1 MNYSCYKY
9 QKYSFLK
16 QKNMNHFNA
25 ANEIQD
31 LQYFGEFGG
40 VNPSISDSST
50 YTFLSAKTMFD
61 TFEGNAE
68 GCYLYSRHSSPMNLY
83 LSEAL
88 AKMEN
93 TEAANVT
100 ASGMG
105 AITSVLMQVCKSGD
119 HIISSRTI
127 YGGTYAFM
135 KNFLPPFQIETS
147 FVDINN
153 FESIENA
160 INENTKIIYC
170 ESVSNPLLEVADLR
184 KLSEIC
190 KKHNLKLIVDNTFSP
205 LTISPTLLGA
215 DIVIHSLTK
224 FINGSSD
231 TVGGVYCG
239 SQEFINDTKNV
250 NNGACMLLGPTMDS
264 FRSASILKNLR
275 TLHIRMK
282 QHSHNALFLAEK
294 FEENGL
300 KVSYP
305 GLKSHK
311 NHELMKSMMHEEYGF
326 GGLLTLDAGTTDK
339 ANELME
345 MMQQENLGYL
355 AVSLGFYK
363 TLFSCSG
370 SSTSSEIP
378 EEEREEMGISD
389 GLIRFS
395 IGLDHD
401 IERTYEK
408 MKECMLK
415 TGVLNHETIS
425 SIF

>member
-1 MNYSCYKY
+1 MKD
-9 QKYSFLK
+9 
-16 QKNMNHFNA
+16 FNA

-83 LSEAL
+83 LAQAL
-88 AKMEN
+88 AKLEN

-127 YGGTYAFM
+127 YGGTYAFL
-135 KNFLPPFQIETS
+135 KNFLPPFHIETS
-147 FVDINN
+147 FLDINN
-153 FESIENA
+153 FEAIEASIQP
-160 INENTKIIYC
+160 NTKVIYC

-184 KLSEIC
+184 RLSEIC

-205 LTISPTLLGA
+205 LSISPTLLGA

-239 SQEFINDTKNV
+239 TQEFINDTKNI

-275 TLHIRMK
+275 TLHIRIK
-282 QHSHNALFLAEK
+282 QHSYNAMYLAER
-294 FEENGL
+294 FEKDGL
-300 KVSYP
+300 RVVYP
-305 GLKSHK
+305 GLRSHR

-326 GGLLTLDAGTTDK
+326 GGLLTLDAGTTEK

-345 MMQQENLGYL
+345 LMQQENLGYL

-378 EEEREEMGISD
+378 EEERAEMGISD

-401 IERTYEK
+401 IARTYEK
-408 MKECMLK
+408 MKECMQK

-425 SIF
+425 IF

>member
-1 MNYSCYKY
+1 MDN
-9 QKYSFLK
+9 
-16 QKNMNHFNA
+16 FNA

-50 YTFLSAKTMFD
+50 YTFLSAKKMFD

-83 LSEAL
+83 LAQAL

-93 TEAANVT
+93 TAAANVT
-100 ASGMG
+100 SSGMG
-105 AITSVLMQVCKSGD
+105 AITTVLLQLCKSGD

-127 YGGTYAFM
+127 YGGTYAFL
-135 KNFLPPFQIETS
+135 KNFLPPFQIETT
-147 FVDINN
+147 FLNINDAH
-153 FESIENA
+153 EIERSIRP
-160 INENTKIIYC
+160 NTKVLYC
-170 ESVSNPLLEVADLR
+170 ESVSNPLLHVADLR
-184 KLSEIC
+184 KLSAIC
-190 KKHNLKLIVDNTFSP
+190 KKHKLKLIVDNTFSP
-205 LTISPTLLGA
+205 LSISPILLGA

-239 SQEFINDTKNV
+239 SQEFINETKNV
-250 NNGACMLLGPTMDS
+250 NTGTCMLLGPTMDS
-264 FRSASILKNLR
+264 LRSASILKNLR
-275 TLHIRMK
+275 TLHIRMR
-282 QHSHNALFLAEK
+282 QHSYNAMYLAER
-294 FEENGL
+294 FEKDGL

-305 GLKSHK
+305 GLHSHRD
-311 NHELMKSMMHEEYGF
+311 HELMKSMMHETYGF
-326 GGLLTLDAGTTDK
+326 GGLMTVDVETTEK

-345 MMQQENLGYL
+345 LMQAENLGYL

-378 EEEREEMGISD
+378 EEERLKMGISD

-395 IGLDHD
+395 IGLDQD
-401 IERTYEK
+401 IERTYQK
-408 MKECMLK
+408 MRACMQKIGILQ
-415 TGVLNHETIS
+415 
-425 SIF
+425 

>member
-1 MNYSCYKY
+1 MS
-9 QKYSFLK
+9 Q
-16 QKNMNHFNA
+16 FNA

-160 INENTKIIYC
+160 IQPNTKIIYC

-184 KLSEIC
+184 KLSELC

-231 TVGGVYCG
+231 TVGGVYCA

-282 QHSHNALFLAEK
+282 QHSHNALFLAER
-294 FEENGL
+294 FEEDGL

-311 NHELMKSMMHEEYGF
+311 NHDLMKSMMHEEYGF

-345 MMQQENLGYL
+345 KMQQENLGYL

-378 EEEREEMGISD
+378 EEEREAMGISD